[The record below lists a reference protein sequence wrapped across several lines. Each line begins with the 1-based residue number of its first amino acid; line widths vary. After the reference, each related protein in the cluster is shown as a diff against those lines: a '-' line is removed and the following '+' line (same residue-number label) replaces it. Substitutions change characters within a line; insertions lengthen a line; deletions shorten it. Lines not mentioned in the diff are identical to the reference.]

1 MFVWKMKAPE
11 KKPLVRR
18 ERPDETRAKVRRG
31 SQKRHIAP
39 IKALSEFHSDN
50 GRVWAGRPSFH
61 SSLAKESH
69 FNNLPLSAHITPPN
83 LH

>member
-50 GRVWAGRPSFH
+50 GRVWNHCKAQL
-61 SSLAKESH
+61 SSTKLYTIRINH
-69 FNNLPLSAHITPPN
+69 
-83 LH
+83 